1 MSSLEEVKAAGR
13 RMREAQAALLAYA
26 ERKETDAL
34 NMGKHRQLAND
45 LTEATQAYIRL
56 VLALDVKKAA

>member
-1 MSSLEEVKAAGR
+1 MSSLEEVKAAEK

-26 ERKETDAL
+26 ERQESDAL
-34 NMGKHRQLAND
+34 NMGKHRQLANE

-56 VLALDVKKAA
+56 VLALNVRKAA